1 MILQSE
7 YRGRKLGD
15 ALSPRL
21 DADFLGRLDA
31 SIQAAKRFGLIRR
44 EFSAEQWAAPE
55 LLEAAGKLAK
65 ARAVAQAAE

>member
-1 MILQSE
+1 
-7 YRGRKLGD
+7 
-15 ALSPRL
+15 

-65 ARAVAQAAE
+65 AKAVAQAAE

>member
-1 MILQSE
+1 
-7 YRGRKLGD
+7 
-15 ALSPRL
+15 
-21 DADFLGRLDA
+21 A

-65 ARAVAQAAE
+65 AKAVAQAAE